1 MLNNDHPVFRF
12 FMFLTLYRTERIP
25 YDVFLKLAIAV
36 GTGANGDVGATAD
49 GGDGGVSGVEVVAR
63 GNCKKTKIES

>member
-36 GTGANGDVGATAD
+36 GTGANGDAGATA
-49 GGDGGVSGVEVVAR
+49 DGGVSGVEVVAR